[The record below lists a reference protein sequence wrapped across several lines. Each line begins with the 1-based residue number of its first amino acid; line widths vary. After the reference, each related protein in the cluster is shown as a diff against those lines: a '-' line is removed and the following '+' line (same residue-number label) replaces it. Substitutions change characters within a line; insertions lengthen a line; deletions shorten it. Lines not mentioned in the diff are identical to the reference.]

1 MSGLEF
7 NCEKCN
13 EHAQSVL
20 ENVNYVV
27 GWTKF
32 VLKGTDYTV
41 EGTLIG
47 VTPTIAY
54 ATVHGGIYHRYCD
67 VRKPAF
73 SDLNKFVT
81 KLLKGIDEGILRFDD
96 IAERL
101 IHE

>member
-20 ENVNYVV
+20 ENVNYRV
-27 GWTKF
+27 GWTEF

-41 EGTLIG
+41 EGALVG
-47 VTPTIAY
+47 VTPTIAHASVY
-54 ATVHGGIYHRYCD
+54 GGIYHRYCD
-67 VRKPAF
+67 TRQPAF
-73 SDLNKFVT
+73 SDLNRFVT
-81 KLLKGIDEGILRFDD
+81 KLIKGIDEGISCFDR